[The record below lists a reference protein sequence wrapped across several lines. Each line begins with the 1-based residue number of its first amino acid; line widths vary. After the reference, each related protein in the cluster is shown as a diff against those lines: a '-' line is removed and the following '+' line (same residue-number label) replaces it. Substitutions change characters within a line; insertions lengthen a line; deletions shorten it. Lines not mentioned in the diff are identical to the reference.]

1 MIRMRVNQNEKST
14 CEECGCK
21 WKDTREMY
29 DILLCGEMTT
39 ICKGCLDEL
48 FQKILRMDVKYSS
61 RVKSTIDQKRANN
74 EHLRLYGEIPN
85 RLNALRDVN
94 E

>member
-14 CEECGCK
+14 CKECGCK

-48 FQKILRMDVKYSS
+48 FQKILR
-61 RVKSTIDQKRANN
+61 TLI
-74 EHLRLYGEIPN
+74 
-85 RLNALRDVN
+85 
-94 E
+94 